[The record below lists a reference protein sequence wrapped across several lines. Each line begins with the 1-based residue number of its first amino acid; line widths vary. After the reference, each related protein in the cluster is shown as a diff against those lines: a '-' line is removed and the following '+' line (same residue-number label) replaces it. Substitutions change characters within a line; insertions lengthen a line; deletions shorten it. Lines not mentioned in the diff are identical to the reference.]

1 MRTELVTL
9 LTAVLLAGV
18 AGASDFALD
27 PSAGSDT
34 VRFKSSA
41 RLEFIEGSTTDMVGH
56 FSFDRK
62 DPKGTIDGA
71 IRVDLRSL
79 RTGIET
85 RDEHMRNKHLH
96 TEKFPYAFFVLTS
109 VAGLPDKIEV
119 DTSYR
124 AEAEGLFYIHGVNR
138 KIRPRLTIRFA
149 GEEADWEV
157 KVLADFEIELDDFK
171 IDRPRA
177 LFLKLAETIEVEVVF
192 SGRLSESFERVEV
205 PDWPTIQ

>member
-1 MRTELVTL
+1 MKIQTIVL
-9 LTAVLLAGV
+9 LTTVLLAATV
-18 AGASDFALD
+18 GAADYALD
-27 PSAGSDT
+27 PAAGSDT
-34 VRFKSSA
+34 VRFRSSA
-41 RLEFIEGSTTDMVGH
+41 RLEFIEGSTTDIAGH
-56 FSFDRK
+56 FSFDRDNPNK
-62 DPKGTIDGA
+62 TIGGA

-96 TEKFPYAFFVLTS
+96 TEKFPYAYFVLTA
-109 VAGLPDKIEV
+109 VAGLPDQIMT

-124 AEAEGLFYIHGVNR
+124 AEAEGLFYIHGVSR
-138 KIRPRLTIRFA
+138 DIRPQLTLRLVGH
-149 GEEADWEV
+149 GEVGVV

-192 SGRLSESFERVEV
+192 TGRLTESLEPLEV